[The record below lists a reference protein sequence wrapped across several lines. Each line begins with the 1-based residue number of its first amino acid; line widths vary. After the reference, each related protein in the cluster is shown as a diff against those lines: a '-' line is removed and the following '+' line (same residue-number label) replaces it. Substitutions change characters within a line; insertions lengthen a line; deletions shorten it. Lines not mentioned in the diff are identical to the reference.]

1 MQPYIKSL
9 EQLVYPQ
16 YCNRCEI
23 SLSEGEQLYC
33 SQCRVADIKPT
44 KLGNWLCGLQ
54 THHNL
59 DYAISFY
66 WFGEVIQAYIHHLKY
81 SGWNYFLPR
90 LINNAVRAEKL
101 PIEASNAVMLPIPL
115 HRVRRRDR
123 GFNQAAV
130 IARELAQ
137 QWNLTMDES
146 LLKRKKYTK
155 TQTTLTIQERQENM
169 YMAFQTAQNTPKAV
183 ILVDDVL
190 TTGSTADACGSRL
203 RENGCNWVGIVTLA
217 TPKLKKKY
225 R

>member
-44 KLGNWLCGLQ
+44 KLGNWVRGLQ

-81 SGWNYFLPR
+81 FGWNSFLPR

-101 PIEASNAVMLPIPL
+101 PMEASDAIMLPIPL
-115 HRVRRRDR
+115 HRVRQRDR

-155 TQTTLTIQERQENM
+155 TQTTLSIQERQENM
-169 YMAFQTAQNTPKAV
+169 YMAFQTAKNTPKAV

-190 TTGSTADACGSRL
+190 TTGSTADACAVRL
-203 RENGCNWVGIVTLA
+203 RENGSKWVGLVMLA

>member
-1 MQPYIKSL
+1 MRSSNPSQSGLCHILLLVWRSNSSL
-9 EQLVYPQ
+9 YPSSKIFQL
-16 YCNRCEI
+16 E
-23 SLSEGEQLYC
+23 
-33 SQCRVADIKPT
+33 
-44 KLGNWLCGLQ
+44 
-54 THHNL
+54 
-59 DYAISFY
+59 
-66 WFGEVIQAYIHHLKY
+66 
-81 SGWNYFLPR
+81 YFFPR
-90 LINNAVRAEKL
+90 LINNEVKAEEL

-115 HRVRRRDR
+115 HHVRRRDR

-203 RENGCNWVGIVTLA
+203 RENGCKWVGIVTLA

>member
-1 MQPYIKSL
+1 M
-9 EQLVYPQ
+9 
-16 YCNRCEI
+16 
-23 SLSEGEQLYC
+23 
-33 SQCRVADIKPT
+33 
-44 KLGNWLCGLQ
+44 
-54 THHNL
+54 
-59 DYAISFY
+59 
-66 WFGEVIQAYIHHLKY
+66 
-81 SGWNYFLPR
+81 PR
-90 LINNAVRAEKL
+90 LINNALKAEEL
-101 PIEASNAVMLPIPL
+101 SMEASDAVMLPI
-115 HRVRRRDR
+115 RCIVCRQRDR

-130 IARELAQ
+130 IARELAR

-190 TTGSTADACGSRL
+190 TTGSTADACASRL

>member
-1 MQPYIKSL
+1 MQSYIKSL

-33 SQCRVADIKPT
+33 FQCRVADIKPT
-44 KLGNWLCGLQ
+44 KLGNWVRGLKA
-54 THHNL
+54 HHNL
-59 DYAISFY
+59 DYAIAFY

-155 TQTTLTIQERQENM
+155 TQTTLTIQER
-169 YMAFQTAQNTPKAV
+169 
-183 ILVDDVL
+183 
-190 TTGSTADACGSRL
+190 
-203 RENGCNWVGIVTLA
+203 
-217 TPKLKKKY
+217 
-225 R
+225 